1 MTERPAILSASNAEP
16 RSGFRRER
24 MFLWQLVATLVLA
37 VLAVALRRG
46 SPLSIACGALFL
58 SGSFLLQDLAFSAAF
73 RRKRHPALA
82 VGLLLLKLGAVLG
95 LAALGLR
102 SGLIEPLS
110 FALGATTLLLAIVTE
125 TCYSERR
132 SRPQGPR
139 KREQT
144 LVRHPRGAEDS

>member
-1 MTERPAILSASNAEP
+1 MTEHRAVLSTANAGPRP
-16 RSGFRRER
+16 GFRKER
-24 MFLWQLVATLVLA
+24 MFLWQLVATLALA
-37 VLAVALRRG
+37 ALAAALRRG
-46 SPLSIACGALFL
+46 SPLGIACGALFL

-95 LAALGLR
+95 LAVLGLR
-102 SGLIEPLS
+102 SGHIDPLS

-132 SRPQGPR
+132 SRQQGPISQ
-139 KREQT
+139 EPT
-144 LVRHPRGAEDS
+144 LVRQPRGAEDP